1 MIKQNKTRLQFML
14 GGILMLTFAVAGC
27 NNDGEKKEAAKD
39 SIVVTPP
46 PPPPA
51 VRDSNDTM
59 EPVTGKKAPGS
70 DVKPQ

>member
-27 NNDGEKKEAAKD
+27 NNSGEKKEAAKD
-39 SIVVTPP
+39 SVVTTT
-46 PPPPA
+46 PA